1 MLPHHQKHVTVKT
14 DPSSSFILELA
25 LNLRAFHV
33 VVGEIAAA
41 LLDISSSR
49 TNNTKE

>member
-25 LNLRAFHV
+25 LNLTAFHV
-33 VVGEIAAA
+33 VVVEIGAHFAKKRT
-41 LLDISSSR
+41 LL
-49 TNNTKE
+49 